1 MPSTSFN
8 ARTYSRKSAKRKS
21 ESTKQSIPEVKRR
34 KLDQDHVREVSTDV
48 EEEPAARPRTPRDLS
63 QIFEA
68 VTPISPSSPSPGKLA
83 KRMLSRSRTESSIAS
98 PSGSGGGSKHS
109 SQSSISRTPSLP
121 SAFQSKH
128 PPASPGTKPQVPEA
142 NHSPIPRPKM
152 TTGRTYAGN
161 SRSFL
166 IPIPV
171 NPTSLGQ
178 LQDELDDEFASRES
192 YTSLRTRWGVDNS
205 EDDPYAYGSPTRSGS
220 NRSTPHSSPVKG
232 GKGKGKAR
240 PEPVPLPNGMMNAL
254 KSITELRN
262 QGESRRFLDEVG
274 YLWEGLEKSSGLGLR
289 RASALEITSKLC
301 ESEFA
306 RKAKASDFIGPT
318 WDLLRTAGGGQD
330 EDKIMDTLLAFFSA
344 LISRDPVSLLDLANR
359 PSSSFASTLFSL
371 LGNSSPSTD
380 VLTFLSDA
388 AQLRKLGMSKKDQN
402 LLTTI
407 QNAISSS
414 SLFPKSTTLSL
425 SLLISQSLISLPST
439 SLIPTHANIKA
450 LLSSLK
456 WHLSPLLTSSLS
468 TFITTS
474 AYSDPHIAFAHLHN
488 TLSLLDTYL
497 IAGWSPQ
504 HEDDIAANQQQ
515 LEDARDGWLA
525 DGLVALSVY
534 TEALNSRRNTAAF
547 RQDTDK
553 MRECSL
559 VTLRLLVGLT
569 HSDKTCCAKLA
580 KNEFCLAFI
589 LRTILRAHSA
599 RLGKVKEEPDTNGKM
614 KREGSV
620 APTNGNGRGRQ
631 NGKRSPKG
639 SRAKKEHSDEE
650 GSEGSGTSQDDDGAE
665 EALDTLCLAL
675 GILTNL
681 VQVDDEV
688 KIILRDTYISP
699 YCALSKPSCLHA
711 CKCPQQLTALE
722 ALTHVYRELLPAAPP
737 PAVKP
742 SPSPSPDPVDPSALI
757 AVGESRLLLSHLS
770 LLFGLLMLDNP
781 ENQALILASLPLPA
795 KSPRYDGDGAKVDAL
810 IGQAREFAYMYS
822 GAEGGDTAEEGENVK
837 SVLRFLEALREM

>member
-8 ARTYSRKSAKRKS
+8 SRTYGRKSAKRKT
-21 ESTKQSIPEVKRR
+21 ESARPSTPEAKRR
-34 KLDQDHVREVSTDV
+34 KLDQDEGDVSTDV
-48 EEEPAARPRTPRDLS
+48 EEEPAPRPRTPRDLS

-68 VTPISPSSPSPGKLA
+68 VTPTSPSSPSPGKLA

-98 PSGSGGGSKHS
+98 GSGEGSRNS
-109 SQSSISRTPSLP
+109 SKSHISRTPSLP
-121 SAFQSKH
+121 GTFQSKNA
-128 PPASPGTKPQVPEA
+128 PQSSVKPQGSETMP
-142 NHSPIPRPKM
+142 SPIPRPKM
-152 TTGRTYAGN
+152 TNGRTYAGK

-166 IPIPV
+166 VPIPV
-171 NPTSLGQ
+171 NPTSLNQ

-205 EDDPYAYGSPTRSGS
+205 EDDPYAYASPAKSGS
-220 NRSTPHSSPVKG
+220 NRSTPNASPVKG

-240 PEPVPLPNGMMNAL
+240 QEPIPLPNGMMNAL

-289 RASALEITSKLC
+289 RASALEITTKLC

-306 RKAKASDFIGPT
+306 RKAKAADFIGPT
-318 WDLLRTAGGGQD
+318 WDLLRAAGGGQD
-330 EDKIMDTLLAFFSA
+330 EDKIMDTLLAFFST
-344 LISRDPVSLLDLANR
+344 LVSRDPVSLLDLANR

-371 LGNSSPSTD
+371 LGSSSPSTD
-380 VLTFLSDA
+380 LLTFVSDA
-388 AQLRKLGMSKKDQN
+388 VQLRKLGMSKKDQN

-407 QNAISSS
+407 HTAITSS
-414 SLFPKSTTLSL
+414 SLFPESTKLST
-425 SLLISQSLISLPST
+425 SLLLSQSLTSLPSS
-439 SLIPTHANIKA
+439 SLIPTPANIKA
-450 LLSSLK
+450 LLSALR
-456 WHLSPLLTSSLS
+456 WHLSPLLASSLS

-474 AYSDPHIAFAHLHN
+474 AYSDPHIAFTHIHN

-497 IAGWSPQ
+497 IAGWLPQ
-504 HEDDIAANQQQ
+504 QEGDITANQRQ
-515 LEDARDGWLA
+515 LEDARDSWLA

-534 TEALNSRRNTAAF
+534 AEALNSRRTTTVF

-553 MRECSL
+553 MRECAL

-569 HSDKTCCAKLA
+569 HSDKTWCAKLT
-580 KNEFCLAFI
+580 KNEFCLPFI
-589 LRTILRAHSA
+589 LRAILRSHSA
-599 RLGKVKEEPDTNGKM
+599 RLGKVKEEPETNGTI
-614 KREGSV
+614 KREESGA
-620 APTNGNGRGRQ
+620 APNGNGRSHGRP
-631 NGKRSPKG
+631 NGKRSPKVKN
-639 SRAKKEHSDEE
+639 RAKKENSDDEE
-650 GSEGSGTSQDDDGAE
+650 SGADNISGDEEDRAE

-688 KIILRDTYISP
+688 KNILRDTHISP
-699 YCALSKPSCLHA
+699 HCTLSKPSCLQA

-722 ALTHVYRELLPAAPP
+722 ALTLVYRQLLPPSPAPN
-737 PAVKP
+737 VKP
-742 SPSPSPDPVDPSALI
+742 EPSPEPADPTALI

-781 ENQALILASLPLPA
+781 ENQALVLASLPMPTA
-795 KSPRYDGDGAKVDAL
+795 SPRYDGDNAKVDVL
-810 IGQAREFAYMYS
+810 VGQAREFAYIYS
-822 GAEGGDTAEEGENVK
+822 GAEGGDAAEEGESVK
-837 SVLRFLEALREM
+837 MVLRFLEALREM